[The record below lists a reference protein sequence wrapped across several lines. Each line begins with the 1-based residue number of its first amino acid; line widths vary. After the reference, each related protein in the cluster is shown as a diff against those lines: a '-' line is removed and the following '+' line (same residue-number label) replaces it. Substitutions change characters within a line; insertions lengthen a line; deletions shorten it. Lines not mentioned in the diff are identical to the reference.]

1 MSFNI
6 ASYNVILISIQIL
19 VYFQSFKIRMIYMN
33 DKTKRI
39 IYWISTGLMC
49 AIFLFSASMYLLK
62 TEMVRKLFDMLG
74 YPSYLVYPLAIAKI
88 LGIVAVLSNK
98 SKMLK
103 EWAYAGFFFD
113 AVLATVAHLHIKD
126 GGEMIS
132 IFAVILVVV
141 SRYFWKE

>member
-1 MSFNI
+1 
-6 ASYNVILISIQIL
+6 
-19 VYFQSFKIRMIYMN
+19 MN
-33 DKTKRI
+33 DKTKNI

-49 AIFLFSASMYLLK
+49 AIFLFSASMYFMK
-62 TEMVRKLFDMLG
+62 TEMVKGFFDMLG

-113 AVLATVAHLHIKD
+113 AVLAAAAHISISD
-126 GGEMIS
+126 GGEMMS
-132 IFAVILVVV
+132 IAASILVIV
-141 SRYFWKE
+141 SRAYWKK